1 MTSAETK
8 SVQLPKIG
16 PSDRL
21 GAVVPV
27 VSSSPLDGA
36 DLTNVIVLS
45 RRRSASDIEA
55 PAVEVSDD
63 ARPAPW
69 LIWSDRTPWTAL
81 IAGVLLL
88 HLAIVAIFMRDPAPM
103 QSLAL
108 DSISV
113 DIVLGGQTEAG
124 VAQLPSPAESAP
136 SQPAESPPDP
146 AEPEQP
152 AETVEPAKPELRPR
166 IETQEAQRQEPTRDE
181 PKPEEPRPEEPKR
194 EVARNEEAK
203 PEEPKPEELKPEEF
217 KPEEPKSASVAA
229 EPTFTTDQPEPAPA
243 VAETQAS
250 PTPAEP
256 EQPKPAEEPVASQ
269 PPPPKE
275 KAAETPR
282 EQSKPTPPRAA
293 ASRSGVGLG
302 SSRDVRDWASRVT
315 AQLARNKRYPG
326 DALAAG
332 IGGTAIVRFAID
344 SAGNVGAVRLVRSS
358 GNASLDRES
367 RDLVRRAAPF
377 PAPPQGKASI
387 TVPVNFNVLTGR

>member
-8 SVQLPKIG
+8 PARLPKIE

-27 VSSSPLDGA
+27 VASSPLDGA

-55 PAVEVSDD
+55 PAIEIRDD
-63 ARPAPW
+63 ARPAPR
-69 LIWSDRTPWTAL
+69 LIWFDRTPWTAL
-81 IAGVLLL
+81 FAGVLLL

-124 VAQLPSPAESAP
+124 VAQMPSPAESAP
-136 SQPAESPPDP
+136 SPPAENPPDP

-152 AETVEPAKPELRPR
+152 AETVQQVKPELRPR
-166 IETQEAQRQEPTRDE
+166 LDDAREPLRDVQ
-181 PKPEEPRPEEPKR
+181 PH
-194 EVARNEEAK
+194 
-203 PEEPKPEELKPEEF
+203 EPKPEELQT
-217 KPEEPKSASVAA
+217 AA
-229 EPTFTTDQPEPAPA
+229 VQAEATPVPDESTRA
-243 VAETQAS
+243 VTEAQ
-250 PTPAEP
+250 PTPASAEP
-256 EQPKPAEEPVASQ
+256 QPPKPVENPIASQ
-269 PPPPKE
+269 PPPTEQPT
-275 KAAETPR
+275 ETPR
-282 EQSKPTPPRAA
+282 EQSKPTPPRVA

-302 SSRDVRDWASRVT
+302 SSREVRDWASRVT

-326 DALAAG
+326 DALAGG
-332 IGGTAIVRFAID
+332 IGGTAIVTFAID
-344 SAGNVGAVRLVRSS
+344 GAGNVGAVQLVRSS

-367 RDLVRRAAPF
+367 RELVRRAAPF
-377 PAPPQGKASI
+377 PIPPQGKASI

>member
-1 MTSAETK
+1 MTSPETK
-8 SVQLPKIG
+8 PAQLPKIE

-27 VSSSPLDGA
+27 IASSALDGA

-55 PAVEVSDD
+55 PAVDVSDE
-63 ARPAPW
+63 ARPAPQ
-69 LIWSDRTPWTAL
+69 LIWFDRTPWTAL

-124 VAQLPSPAESAP
+124 IAQMPSPAESAP
-136 SQPAESPPDP
+136 SQPAESPPVERD
-146 AEPEQP
+146 QP
-152 AETVEPAKPELRPR
+152 TETVEQVKPELRPR
-166 IETQEAQRQEPTRDE
+166 LDDAREPPRDAPQPQD
-181 PKPEEPRPEEPKR
+181 PKPEETQTAA
-194 EVARNEEAK
+194 VQAEAT
-203 PEEPKPEELKPEEF
+203 PVPDE
-217 KPEEPKSASVAA
+217 
-229 EPTFTTDQPEPAPA
+229 
-243 VAETQAS
+243 
-250 PTPAEP
+250 PTPAVTEAQPTPASAEP
-256 EQPKPAEEPVASQ
+256 EPPKPVEEPVASQ
-269 PPPPKE
+269 PPPPTE
-275 KAAETPR
+275 QPTETPR
-282 EQSKPTPPRAA
+282 EQSKPTPPRVA

-302 SSRDVRDWASRVT
+302 SSREVRDWASRVT

-326 DALAAG
+326 DALAGG
-332 IGGTAIVRFAID
+332 IGGTAIVTFAID
-344 SAGNVGAVRLVRSS
+344 GAGNVSAVRLVRSS

-377 PAPPQGKASI
+377 PIPPQGKASI
-387 TVPVNFNVLTGR
+387 TVPVNFNVMTGR